1 MVCGLGLIKG
11 VLCALNFTISLLGV
25 AAIAVAAIVLNNP
38 NLHDVNDHLGKFSN
52 YPTAATFALVAGVTV
67 LLFGV
72 CGCCGACFGV
82 GWLLLMFIIIM
93 AGFVIVETV
102 AMGLVWKYANSS
114 ELENTLTSTLYTFI
128 EAKKSGL
135 PNFLH
140 DLQQGLSCCES
151 KSSSTAHH
159 KPVLHTV
166 GCGEAIAIFLGK
178 QSLKIGLLVL
188 GIVVAQVVAI
198 SLAVFLYY
206 ACDHQDGI
214 KGSVRRTSSTRP
226 RPRWRAYLQLATLSS
241 RAASSSGC
249 SASCCSSWA
258 ACCGRIR
265 TYGGSPSTSPCSTT
279 IGRPSV
285 TTLFVG
291 ACLLLVGFLGC
302 CGAFFESKRLLVAYN
317 VFMVFFVLLELAI
330 MGLVWKHAKQE
341 AMDRYL
347 SHTFRRLIPK
357 SKNAF
362 VDIEY
367 FLDNVQFKL
376 QCCGGAGPQD
386 YEKLEMDYPGSCFY
400 YDHEKEAAAVYQQGC
415 GREMRRF
422 LMGKSLAVG
431 LVCLFVLLIQLGSI
445 ASAVYVLRVSGKP
458 RPKITAV

>member
-25 AAIAVAAIVLNNP
+25 AAIVVAAIVLNNP

-140 DLQQGLSCCES
+140 DLQQGLSCCGAKGPDDYPRNGFEIPASCYTES
-151 KSSSTAHH
+151 KSSSTAPH

-198 SLAVFLYY
+198 SLAVFLY
-206 ACDHQDGI
+206 C
-214 KGSVRRTSSTRP
+214 
-226 RPRWRAYLQLATLSS
+226 
-241 RAASSSGC
+241 
-249 SASCCSSWA
+249 
-258 ACCGRIR
+258 
-265 TYGGSPSTSPCSTT
+265 
-279 IGRPSV
+279 
-285 TTLFVG
+285 
-291 ACLLLVGFLGC
+291 
-302 CGAFFESKRLLVAYN
+302 
-317 VFMVFFVLLELAI
+317 
-330 MGLVWKHAKQE
+330 
-341 AMDRYL
+341 
-347 SHTFRRLIPK
+347 
-357 SKNAF
+357 
-362 VDIEY
+362 
-367 FLDNVQFKL
+367 KL
-376 QCCGGAGPQD
+376 
-386 YEKLEMDYPGSCFY
+386 
-400 YDHEKEAAAVYQQGC
+400 
-415 GREMRRF
+415 
-422 LMGKSLAVG
+422 
-431 LVCLFVLLIQLGSI
+431 
-445 ASAVYVLRVSGKP
+445 
-458 RPKITAV
+458 

>member
-25 AAIAVAAIVLNNP
+25 AAIVVAAIVLNNP

-140 DLQQGLSCCES
+140 DLQQGLSCCGAKGPDDYPRNGFEIPASCYTES

-198 SLAVFLYY
+198 SLAVFLY
-206 ACDHQDGI
+206 CN
-214 KGSVRRTSSTRP
+214 
-226 RPRWRAYLQLATLSS
+226 L
-241 RAASSSGC
+241 
-249 SASCCSSWA
+249 
-258 ACCGRIR
+258 
-265 TYGGSPSTSPCSTT
+265 
-279 IGRPSV
+279 
-285 TTLFVG
+285 
-291 ACLLLVGFLGC
+291 
-302 CGAFFESKRLLVAYN
+302 
-317 VFMVFFVLLELAI
+317 
-330 MGLVWKHAKQE
+330 
-341 AMDRYL
+341 
-347 SHTFRRLIPK
+347 
-357 SKNAF
+357 
-362 VDIEY
+362 
-367 FLDNVQFKL
+367 
-376 QCCGGAGPQD
+376 
-386 YEKLEMDYPGSCFY
+386 
-400 YDHEKEAAAVYQQGC
+400 
-415 GREMRRF
+415 
-422 LMGKSLAVG
+422 
-431 LVCLFVLLIQLGSI
+431 
-445 ASAVYVLRVSGKP
+445 
-458 RPKITAV
+458 